1 MILAGG
7 HTMKKSHHSPLLVA
21 ALVCGIA
28 IPPVMWA
35 QEGEVR
41 DSHVLPSGFTV
52 KFERRGGYLGTYSVF
67 WIYPDGQV
75 INGLGETVKIP
86 SDIVEQWV
94 GTISPPDRLPL
105 PYGLKEFPMMGSLC
119 FDCST
124 YQITIYDKNGTRV
137 RGFFLSSGEVEK
149 TFPGIITR
157 LQRGIWSPLMRE
169 PDDPD
174 LPRRVRRPPIKV
186 GGNVQESK
194 LIRRVEPVYPEL
206 AKTARVQG
214 RVVLVVTV
222 DEEGSVAE
230 IKVTNGHP
238 LLDEA
243 AVTAVRQWKYSPT
256 LLNGEPVPVIA
267 TVTVTFSFTASGD
280 PAISVGGQVE

>member
-1 MILAGG
+1 
-7 HTMKKSHHSPLLVA
+7 MKKNHHSPLLVA
-21 ALVCGIA
+21 ALVGGIT
-28 IPPVMWA
+28 IPLFMWA
-35 QEGEVR
+35 QEGEVK
-41 DSHVLPSGFTV
+41 DSHVLPSGFAV

-75 INGLGETVKIP
+75 INGLGETAKIT
-86 SDIVEQWV
+86 SDIVEQWA
-94 GTISPPDRLPL
+94 GTITPPARLSL
-105 PYGLKEFPMMGSLC
+105 PDILKESPMMGSLC

-124 YQITIYDKNGTRV
+124 YQITIYDKDGTRV
-137 RGFFLSSGEVEK
+137 RGLLLSSGEVEK
-149 TFPGIITR
+149 TFPGIVTR
-157 LQRGIWSPLMRE
+157 LQRLAWSPLMGE

-174 LPRRVRRPPIKV
+174 LPRRVHRQPIKV
-186 GGNVQESK
+186 GGNAQESK

-206 AKTARVQG
+206 AKRARVQG

-267 TVTVTFSFTASGD
+267 TVTVTFSFTASGE
-280 PAISVGGQVE
+280 PVISVGG

>member
-1 MILAGG
+1 MGAI
-7 HTMKKSHHSPLLVA
+7 HDSPLLVA
-21 ALVCGIA
+21 ALVCGIT
-28 IPPVMWA
+28 IPLFMRA
-35 QEGEVR
+35 QEGEVK
-41 DSHVLPSGFTV
+41 DSHVLPSGFSV

-75 INGLGETVKIP
+75 INGLGETAKIP
-86 SDIVEQWV
+86 SDIVDQWA
-94 GTISPPDRLPL
+94 GSIAPPARLPS
-105 PYGLKEFPMMGSLC
+105 PDILKEFPLMGSLC
-119 FDCST
+119 FDCTT
-124 YQITIYDKNGTRV
+124 YQITIYDRDGTRL
-137 RGFFLSSGEVEK
+137 RGFYLSSGEADK

-157 LQRGIWSPLMRE
+157 LQRLAWSPLMGE

-174 LPRRVRRPPIKV
+174 LPRPVPRTGRRQPINV

-194 LIRRVEPVYPEL
+194 LIRKVEPVYPEL
-206 AKTARVQG
+206 AKRARVQG

-230 IKVTNGHP
+230 IKVANGHP
-238 LLDEA
+238 LLNEA

-267 TVTVTFSFTASGD
+267 TVTVTFSFTASGE
-280 PAISVGGQVE
+280 PEISVGG

>member
-1 MILAGG
+1 
-7 HTMKKSHHSPLLVA
+7 MKKNHHSPLLVA
-21 ALVCGIA
+21 ALVGGIT
-28 IPPVMWA
+28 IPLFMWA
-35 QEGEVR
+35 QEGEVK
-41 DSHVLPSGFTV
+41 DSHVLPSGFAV

-75 INGLGETVKIP
+75 INGLGETAKIT
-86 SDIVEQWV
+86 SDIVEQWA
-94 GTISPPDRLPL
+94 GTITPPARLPL
-105 PYGLKEFPMMGSLC
+105 PDVLKEFPMMGSFC

-124 YQITIYDKNGTRV
+124 YQITIYDKDGTRV
-137 RGFFLSSGEVEK
+137 RGFLSSSGEVEK

-157 LQRGIWSPLMRE
+157 LQRLAWSPLMSE

-194 LIRRVEPVYPEL
+194 IIRRVEPVYPEL
-206 AKTARVQG
+206 AKRARVQG
-214 RVVLVVTV
+214 RVVLLVTV

-267 TVTVTFSFTASGD
+267 TVTVTFSFTASGE
-280 PAISVGGQVE
+280 PVTSAGG